1 MENPSRKIL
10 FLDFDGVLHPDS
22 VYLEHRRPVLHAEG
36 TLFMWAPYLVRAL
49 ARYPEV
55 RLVLSTSWV
64 RARGFSRARDVLPE
78 ALRKKVVGATWHSL
92 MERSEIGTIPLGI
105 TWWDNATRYQQIA
118 RYVARA
124 KVENWVA
131 IDDDNEGWADRHAD
145 RLIWTDPD
153 RGVSDPQVLAQLCEK
168 LAALH

>member
-36 TLFMWAPYLVRAL
+36 TLFMWTPYLIQAL
-49 ARYPEV
+49 ARYPDV
-55 RLVLSTSWV
+55 KIVLSTSWV

-78 ALRKKVVGATWHSL
+78 ALRQKIVGATWHSQ
-92 MERSEIGTIPLGI
+92 MARSEIGTIPLAT
-105 TWWDNATRYQQIA
+105 TWWDKATRYQQIA

-153 RGVSDPQVLAQLCEK
+153 RGVSDPHVLAQLCEK